1 VGRQSALAFLLLKAS
16 PMAEEIILNVDVRD
30 KTGTGG
36 ARSARRDG
44 MVPGILY
51 GGDKAPVAISVD
63 EKSFRKN
70 LYTGKLLGHLVTLK
84 YGEETQPVIARDVQF
99 DPVTD
104 RPLHFDLMRVDEKQ
118 KINIEVPVHFINED
132 ECKAFR
138 QGGSLEVVRHTVE
151 IIVRADHIPED
162 LTVDLKGR
170 KLGDII
176 RISDIKLPKGVEPA
190 ITDRDFVIASIK
202 TSSVA
207 IAADEIEEAI
217 AEEQAEA
224 EAAAIEAG
232 EVPATEQGDEDGEA
246 ASEDEDEK
254 SED

>member
-1 VGRQSALAFLLLKAS
+1 
-16 PMAEEIILNVDVRD
+16 MAEEIILNVDVRD

-118 KINIEVPVHFINED
+118 TIKIEVPVHFINQD
-132 ECKAFR
+132 ECPAFR
-138 QGGSLEVVRHTVE
+138 QGGSLEIVRHTVE
-151 IIVRADHIPED
+151 IAVRADHIPED
-162 LTVDLKGR
+162 LVVDLKGH
-170 KLGDII
+170 KLGDTI
-176 RISDIKLPKGVEPA
+176 RFSDIKVPKGVEPT
-190 ITDRDFVIASIK
+190 ISDRDFVIASIK
-202 TSSVA
+202 TSSA
-207 IAADEIEEAI
+207 AKAADEIEEAI

-232 EVPATEQGDEDGEA
+232 DVPATEQGDEDGDA
-246 ASEDEDEK
+246 ASEDEGEK
-254 SED
+254 SEG